1 MCPAGRCREHGL
13 LVVHCRH
20 NQPKT

>member
-13 LVVHCRH
+13 FVVHCRH
-20 NQPKT
+20 NQTKT